1 MFFVLSRA
9 WVKKRNLSSH
19 EELQVEP
26 WSSNALPLSHRDSVV
41 RETYYEVPV

>member
-19 EELQVEP
+19 EELK
-26 WSSNALPLSHRDSVV
+26 LSLGAPMLYRDSVV